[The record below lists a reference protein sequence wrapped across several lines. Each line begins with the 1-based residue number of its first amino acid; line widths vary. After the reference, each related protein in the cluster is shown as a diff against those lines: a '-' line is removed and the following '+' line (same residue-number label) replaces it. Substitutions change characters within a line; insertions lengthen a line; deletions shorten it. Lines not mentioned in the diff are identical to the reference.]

1 MKPELQE
8 LVGFARFYSRI
19 KSPQTQEAFCLLLGY
34 ASCMSGYA
42 VRIKPQGELMAV
54 GIYAGDTCPFAFT
67 VNDQWLLFYF
77 RRPAVLSKSYS
88 DSELRREFDSFKA
101 PQDDEWTVKLR
112 SIDDV
117 RKLIPILA
125 LHSG

>member
-1 MKPELQE
+1 MKSEMQE
-8 LVGFARFYSRI
+8 LKGFARFYNRI

-34 ASCMSGYA
+34 ASCMSRYE
-42 VRIKPQGELMAV
+42 VRIKPQGELMSV
-54 GIYAGDTCPFAFT
+54 GIYAEDACPFAFT

-88 DSELRREFDSFKA
+88 DSELQREFDSFKA

-117 RKLIPILA
+117 RKLIPYL
-125 LHSG
+125 LRCSG